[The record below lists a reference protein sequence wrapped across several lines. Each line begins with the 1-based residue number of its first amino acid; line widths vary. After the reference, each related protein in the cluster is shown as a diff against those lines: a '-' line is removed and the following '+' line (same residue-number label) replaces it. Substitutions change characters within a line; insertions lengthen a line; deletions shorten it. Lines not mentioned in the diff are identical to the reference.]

1 MIKLKQKT
9 NTFITKK
16 AIKKQQKK
24 TYQNHHIDKQTHLKT
39 NKQ

>member
-16 AIKKQQKK
+16 SIKKQQKK
-24 TYQNHHIDKQTHLKT
+24 RAKITR
-39 NKQ
+39 

>member
-24 TYQNHHIDKQTHLKT
+24 RAKITI
-39 NKQ
+39 

>member
-24 TYQNHHIDKQTHLKT
+24 RTKITR
-39 NKQ
+39 